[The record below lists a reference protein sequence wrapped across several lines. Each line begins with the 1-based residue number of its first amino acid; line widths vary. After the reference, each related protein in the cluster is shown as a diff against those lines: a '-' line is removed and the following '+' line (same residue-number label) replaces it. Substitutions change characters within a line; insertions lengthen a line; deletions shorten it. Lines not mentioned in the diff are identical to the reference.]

1 MYTYLAVLLTNPKSL
16 KMCLRNIWMVP
27 LPSQRIA
34 MISTQLSLGLPVS
47 LHFTVAALGKKFL
60 VLFMHKSMFSSSP
73 LGHCLWPSQT
83 SESVMHKLHLPH
95 RKEEPSQS
103 SSHFSF
109 GLVPRIKQKDLELW
123 SDFRQDFL
131 LKLSAP
137 SDLQPHY
144 GNGFLSMFTF

>member
-1 MYTYLAVLLTNPKSL
+1 MYIYLAVLSTNPKSL

-47 LHFTVAALGKKFL
+47 LHFTVAALGKKIL
-60 VLFMHKSMFSSSP
+60 VLFMHKSMFSSVPS
-73 LGHCLWPSQT
+73 GHCLWPSQT
-83 SESVMHKLHLPH
+83 SQSRMHKLPLPQ
-95 RKEEPSQS
+95 RKKEPNLSF
-103 SSHFSF
+103 SHFSF
-109 GLVPRIKQKDLELW
+109 GPPRIKRKVLELW